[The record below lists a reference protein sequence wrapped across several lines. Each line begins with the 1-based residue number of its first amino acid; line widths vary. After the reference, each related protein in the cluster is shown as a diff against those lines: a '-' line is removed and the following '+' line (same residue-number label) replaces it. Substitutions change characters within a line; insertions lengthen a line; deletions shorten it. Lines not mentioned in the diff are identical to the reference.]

1 MLIFYIFLIAAF
13 LCGNRSKQKTDINAA
28 SHVIAKAAY
37 KAEYKLIDIA
47 IHVYYNRNV
56 VHSNKWNIDDCD
68 KCFCFFTMYL

>member
-1 MLIFYIFLIAAF
+1 MLIFYIFFVAAF

-47 IHVYYNRNV
+47 IHVYYNMF
-56 VHSNKWNIDDCD
+56 II
-68 KCFCFFTMYL
+68 TGM